1 MCFTNNRRPRME
13 FDIIETEGIFKVIK
27 DNQVIFV
34 SSDII
39 EVQNFIDWKKKDNK
53 KEGMCLSCLP

>member
-1 MCFTNNRRPRME
+1 ME